1 MTSNIRKFQQG
12 EVFKSTNDDKDLSYN
27 AYDVDMAVV
36 QIYFENPAVFQYLRQ
51 PKSTWVDF
59 FSSIGGLLGLCLGL
73 SIVTVVELFWLC
85 FTMGRKI
92 VNPQF

>member
-1 MTSNIRKFQQG
+1 MSNMRRYQRG
-12 EVFKSTNDDKDLSYN
+12 EIFKSANDDEDLTYN
-27 AYDVDMAVV
+27 AYDVDIAVV
-36 QIYFENPAVFQYLRQ
+36 QIYFENPTVFQYLRQ

-85 FTMGRKI
+85 VTMGQKL
-92 VNPQF
+92 VNPDP